1 MSKFTILSDSCSDLP
16 LAYISQHDLTIL
28 PLAFEIEGKSYKN
41 YPDERDIKSTDF
53 YALMRDKKTV
63 ITSQVTPEGFMSFAE
78 PLLKQGRDLL
88 AICLSSA
95 LSGSYNSMRIGAID
109 LLERYP
115 SRKVVVIDS
124 LGASLGEGLLVYTAV
139 EMQEA
144 GKTLEETAAFIEANK
159 LKLNHLFTV
168 DDLGTLKRGGRLT
181 APKAFLGTVLN
192 LKPVLLVDHE
202 GRLVPWGT
210 KHGRKVA
217 IKSLLE
223 KMEENI
229 TDDHVIFL
237 SHGDCLAEAEKL
249 KASILE
255 AHPKNKVFLMNPIG
269 PAIGAHSG
277 PGTLAIFFYGHER

>member
-16 LAYISQHDLTIL
+16 LDYILKHNLTIL
-28 PLAFEIEGKSYKN
+28 PLGFEIEGKSYKN
-41 YPDERDIKSTDF
+41 FPDERDIKIVDF
-53 YALMRDKKTV
+53 YSLMRDKKNV
-63 ITSQVTPEGFMSFAE
+63 ITSQVTPEGFMSIAE
-78 PLLKQGRDLL
+78 PLLKQGHDIL
-88 AICLSSA
+88 AFSISSA
-95 LSGSYNSMRIGAID
+95 LSGTFNSMRIGALE
-109 LLERYP
+109 LLEHYP
-115 SRKVVVIDS
+115 NRKIIVIDS
-124 LGASLGEGLLVYTAV
+124 LGASLGEGMLVNTAV

-181 APKAFLGTVLN
+181 ASKAFLGTVLN
-192 LKPVLLVDHE
+192 LKPVLLVDHT
-202 GRLVPWGT
+202 GHLVPWGT

-217 IKSLLE
+217 LKTLLE

-229 TDDHVIFL
+229 TDDRVIFI
-237 SHGDCLAEAEKL
+237 SHGDCLAEAEKV

-255 AHPKNKVFLMNPIG
+255 AHPNNKIFVMNPVG

-277 PGTLAIFFYGHER
+277 PGTIAIFFYGHER